1 MLLITL
7 KIEGMH
13 CSMCES
19 HINDI
24 IRKVNGT
31 SKIKSSHLRNE
42 SKFLLK
48 SEDSLQT
55 IINNIEKEGYK
66 VISINKEN
74 YVKKGLFPFF
84 KK

>member
-42 SKFLLK
+42 SKFLF
-48 SEDSLQT
+48 
-55 IINNIEKEGYK
+55 Y
-66 VISINKEN
+66 
-74 YVKKGLFPFF
+74 LFHLLFL
-84 KK
+84 

>member
-24 IRKVNGT
+24 IRTVNGP

-42 SKFLLK
+42 AKFLLK

-55 IINNIEKEGYK
+55 IINTIEKEGYK